1 MAKKGKIRKGF
12 TTYLLVLFI
21 ALVAAFMIFVT
32 IMLFSPFKNV
42 LGLKYFLYQSE
53 DYVYNVT
60 NAGNGEIFDFSKI
73 QQINIDCNYADVRV
87 ERYDNIDNNAIIITN
102 NTKGFAKEGQNTD
115 FTYTVTY
122 ANPEN
127 TILNVKVTEPVGF
140 LYLSKDI
147 TITVAVP
154 IHSSYALA
162 DTKVDITNTSG
173 DIYIGNNIKITTVGS
188 NEIDLNSFSVKTN
201 SGRVFLFS
209 HINGSFNDI
218 FIKSTKGNIQIN
230 KNLEVANS
238 FELHS
243 TSGDIKMQD
252 LTLSNQKAVFDIN
265 NSKLTANAI
274 NAGVDLS
281 INKGILE
288 VSNINGNLVAND
300 SNKQMKSASITIG
313 RVSGAISL
321 PFANASKIEIEEI
334 TDKGACYIHATSG
347 SVTLGKTYAYADI
360 ETTTGA
366 ITMHTYA
373 DDFKVKTTKGKI
385 DVKFDCSTIKN
396 QIDITST
403 KGEVNLAVKDNLAFV
418 LAIYNAEGKGR
429 TDNINIEFLKQK
441 FTNPLTINGGTNI
454 AKIITDGKVNVSII
468 EAN

>member
-32 IMLFSPFKNV
+32 VMLFSPFKNI

-60 NAGNGEIFDFSKI
+60 NADNGEIFDFSLI

-115 FTYTVTY
+115 FAYTVTY
-122 ANPEN
+122 ANAEN
-127 TILNVKVTEPVGF
+127 TVLDVKVTEPVGF
-140 LYLSKDI
+140 LYLAKDI

-154 IHSSYALA
+154 IQSDYALA
-162 DTKVDITNTSG
+162 NTKLDITNTSG
-173 DIYIGNNIKITTVGS
+173 DIYIGNNIEITNVGS

-209 HINGSFNDI
+209 HIEGNFNDI
-218 FIKSTKGNIQIN
+218 FIKSTKGDIQLN

-238 FELHS
+238 FEIHS
-243 TSGDIKMQD
+243 TSGDIQMQD
-252 LTLSNQKAVFDIN
+252 IKLTTQKAVLDIN
-265 NSKLTANAI
+265 NSKLTAGAI
-274 NAGVDLS
+274 NASVDLS
-281 INKGILE
+281 INKGILKVE
-288 VSNINGNLVAND
+288 SINGNLVAND
-300 SNKQMKSASITIG
+300 SNKQMKSATITIG
-313 RVSGAISL
+313 KVTGAISM

-334 TDKGACYIHATSG
+334 TYTGSCYIHATSG
-347 SVTLGKTYAYADI
+347 SVTLGKTNAYADI

-366 ITMHTYA
+366 ISMHTYA
-373 DDFKVKTTKGKI
+373 NDFKVKSTKGKI
-385 DVKFDCSTIKN
+385 DIKFDSSTIKN
-396 QIDITST
+396 QIDISST
-403 KGEVNLAVKDNLAFV
+403 KGEINLAVKDDLAFV
-418 LAIYNAEGKGR
+418 LAIYDTEGKDR

-454 AKIITDGKVNVSII
+454 AKIITNAKVNISII
-468 EAN
+468 